1 MSEVTG
7 MNDGKKLRTLKNPKK
22 YRTIFLSDIHLGFKG
37 CQADFL
43 LDFLSRTES
52 DFLYLVGDIFD
63 GWEMKKKSYWPASHQ
78 KVVNAIL
85 KKAATG
91 TRVIYTPGNHDES
104 ARHYCGHTFDNI
116 EIRDTAMHEAADGRK
131 LLVLHGDQFDTVVQC
146 NRFLSKAG
154 STMYGRL
161 LTLNRVI
168 NAVRGLL
175 GLPYW
180 SLAAHLKHKVKN
192 VVSYIGRFEEAV
204 VNSARSQGV
213 QGVVCGHIHH
223 AEITMFGDTLY
234 CNTGDWVESCTAMVE
249 NRNGKLEILKWTE
262 LAELIKSGQRPKR
275 APALNAA

>member
-1 MSEVTG
+1 MSEP
-7 MNDGKKLRTLKNPKK
+7 RRLKNQKK

-43 LDFLSRTES
+43 LDFLSKTES
-52 DFLYLVGDIFD
+52 EFLYLVGDIFD
-63 GWEMKKKSYWPASHQ
+63 GWEMQKKSYWPSSHQ

-116 EIRDTAMHEAADGRK
+116 EIRDTAIHETVDGRK
-131 LLVLHGDQFDTVVQC
+131 LLILHGDQFDTVVQC
-146 NRFLSKAG
+146 SRFLSKAG
-154 STMYGRL
+154 ATMYGRL
-161 LTLNRVI
+161 LTMNRVI
-168 NAVRGLL
+168 NAVRSLF

-204 VNSARSQGV
+204 VSSARTQGV

-223 AEITMFGDTLY
+223 AEMMKMGDILY

-262 LAELIKSGQRPKR
+262 QAELIKSDQRPKR

>member
-1 MSEVTG
+1 MSAAKTASP
-7 MNDGKKLRTLKNPKK
+7 LQNPLK
-22 YRTIFLSDIHLGFKG
+22 YRAIFLSDIHLGFKG

-43 LDFLSRTES
+43 LDFLKRTDSE
-52 DFLYLVGDIFD
+52 FLYLVGDIFD

-78 KVVNAIL
+78 AVVNAIL
-85 KKAATG
+85 KKAAKG

-116 EIRDTAMHEAADGRK
+116 QISDTAVHTTADKRK
-131 LLVLHGDQFDTVVQC
+131 LLVLHGDQFDSVVKYSP
-146 NRFLSKAG
+146 FLSKVG
-154 STMYGRL
+154 SSMYSQL
-161 LTLNRVI
+161 LFLNRII
-168 NAVRGLL
+168 NGVRRLV

-192 VVSYIGRFEEAV
+192 VVSYIGKFEEAV
-204 VNSARSQGV
+204 VESARLEQV

-223 AEITMFGDTLY
+223 AEIVMFEDILY

-249 NRNGKLEILKWTE
+249 GHNGALEILRWTE
-262 LAELIKSGQRPKR
+262 QAEQLKSGGGREE